1 MEFNFK
7 TKTIFLLL
15 ASGFILTACGGGG
28 SDQTSNDSQQED
40 ALYQVY
46 YQRPNVSLN
55 IISDFFEIT
64 KYSVQGGGI
73 DFSKSQNKPLDEK
86 ILTETKILEQGVLQT
101 NILKRISATQWIY
114 ERTPELKQNLSFEL
128 VKLDGEN
135 IFDRVLPGYRENID
149 LTSDLDTRL
158 DQDLIKFYQRYKD
171 SKFPSDSYC
180 YRLKETQWN
189 QPYIETKLEFD
200 SFSSFNEQKQQI
212 LSRYNNLN
220 EDKKYF
226 KLLDTQW
233 HGYNLI
239 SLENLETAET
249 QSRLGNSDNQSTNS
263 QSKFIPNTLWNADK
277 NLAYEKSHLYSGG
290 DTQIDLWLVQNQ
302 HLNIAKLDKGCFA
315 FNTQAIKAIQKLN
328 MINWKQGD
336 SSDIG
341 QFFGRRTWSYT
352 IDK

>member
-1 MEFNFK
+1 MKINLNQCVFF
-7 TKTIFLLL
+7 IVSSSLL
-15 ASGFILTACGGGG
+15 LTACGSG
-28 SDQTSNDSQQED
+28 QSNQSQVEEKPIQD
-40 ALYQVY
+40 NVLYQVY
-46 YQRPNVSLN
+46 YQAPNISN
-55 IISDFFEIT
+55 DIINDYFEIT
-64 KYSVQGGGI
+64 KYSIQNDEI
-73 DFSKSQNKPLDEK
+73 NFTKSHNQPLDQV
-86 ILTETKILEQGVLQT
+86 ILTETKILEKGTPQL
-101 NILKRISATQWIY
+101 NIIKRISSTQWTY

-128 VKLDGEN
+128 VKLDGEKV
-135 IFDRVLPGYRENID
+135 FDRLLPGYRENID
-149 LTSDLDTRL
+149 LTSHLDTRL
-158 DQDLIKFYQRYKD
+158 DQDLIKFYQNYKD
-171 SKFPSDSYC
+171 SVFPKDSYC

-189 QPYIETKLEFD
+189 QSFLESELAF
-200 SFSSFNEQKQQI
+200 STFSSFNEQKEQI

-249 QSRLGNSDNQSTNS
+249 QSRLGNSSNQSAN
-263 QSKFIPNTLWNADK
+263 SKFIPNTLWDADK

-290 DTQIDLWLVQNQ
+290 DTPIASLLAQNQ
-302 HLNIAKLDKGCFA
+302 RLKIANLDKGCFA

-341 QFFGRRTWSYT
+341 QFFGQRTWSYT
-352 IDK
+352 MNQ

>member
-7 TKTIFLLL
+7 TKTVFLTL
-15 ASGFILTACGGGG
+15 ASSFILIACGGSG
-28 SDQTSNDSQQED
+28 SDQTNNVSQQED

-46 YQRPNVSLN
+46 YQHPNVSLN

-64 KYSVQGGGI
+64 KYSIQGGEI
-73 DFSKSQNKPLDEK
+73 AFSKSHNKPLDEK
-86 ILTETKILEQGVLQT
+86 ILTETKILQQGALQT
-101 NILKRISATQWIY
+101 NILKKISSTQWTY

-200 SFSSFNEQKQQI
+200 SFSSFNEQKEQI

-249 QSRLGNSDNQSTNS
+249 QSRLGNSSNQSAN
-263 QSKFIPNTLWNADK
+263 SKFIPNTLWDADK

-290 DTQIDLWLVQNQ
+290 DTSIGSLLAQNQ
-302 HLNIAKLDKGCFA
+302 RLKIANLDKGCFA

-341 QFFGRRTWSYT
+341 QFFGQRTWSYT
-352 IDK
+352 MNQ